1 MTRFRSIATL
11 LISRI
16 VWLALICMSVFVGA
30 LAWWE
35 YRAGQQS
42 FRLDMRQHAR
52 SSQLQLSSALWDIEP
67 QIVRQRVAWL
77 ASLPQVGYVRVR
89 SATTGEVFEAGD
101 MDATDASEREPRI
114 KLDIPV
120 PGQTEDGIQVG
131 RPLGVLG
138 TLEIWESRSH
148 YAQLM
153 RNSIFGVVLGYVL
166 FTILVCA
173 VVAIVMRRQL
183 RDPLRQISHF
193 VRSLRPNELS
203 RPLVL
208 QRPQRNSFDEIDLVA
223 SGFAQLQKALQ
234 SHIADLDSLVAERTA
249 QLELMVEEVK
259 RLSLTDAL
267 TGCYNRRALDERL
280 ATEIE
285 RSKRYG
291 RALSVVFMDLD
302 HFKRI
307 NDEYGHVTGDAV
319 LREVALRSQGQLRSH
334 VDWMARYGGEEFLLV
349 LPECA
354 MQDAWQL
361 AERLL
366 CEIRSKALNLDGL
379 HISVTASFGVA
390 ELQSGESMEALLERA
405 DAAMYQAKHSGR
417 ARVCLAKPQ
426 AGDVEQA

>member
-1 MTRFRSIATL
+1 M
-11 LISRI
+11 
-16 VWLALICMSVFVGA
+16 
-30 LAWWE
+30 
-35 YRAGQQS
+35 
-42 FRLDMRQHAR
+42 
-52 SSQLQLSSALWDIEP
+52 
-67 QIVRQRVAWL
+67 
-77 ASLPQVGYVRVR
+77 
-89 SATTGEVFEAGD
+89 
-101 MDATDASEREPRI
+101 
-114 KLDIPV
+114 
-120 PGQTEDGIQVG
+120 
-131 RPLGVLG
+131 
-138 TLEIWESRSH
+138 
-148 YAQLM
+148 
-153 RNSIFGVVLGYVL
+153 
-166 FTILVCA
+166 
-173 VVAIVMRRQL
+173 
-183 RDPLRQISHF
+183 
-193 VRSLRPNELS
+193 
-203 RPLVL
+203 L